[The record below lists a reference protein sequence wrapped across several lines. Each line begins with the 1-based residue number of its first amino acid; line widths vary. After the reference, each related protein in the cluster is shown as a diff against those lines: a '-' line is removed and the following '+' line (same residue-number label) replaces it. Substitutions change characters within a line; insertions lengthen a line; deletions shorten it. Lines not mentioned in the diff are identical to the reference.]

1 MFVTGVNTKVN
12 TLCALGGEKLIKS
25 MTGFGRGEI
34 NNEKVKINVEMKSV
48 NHRYCEIVLR
58 MPRLLNVLED
68 RIKRVIQKRIARG
81 RVEVYIKIELCGEN
95 RALVRADGELAA
107 SYLKALTELNSKF
120 NLPGEIKISKLLQ
133 LPGVFNLEEP
143 EEDVELWWPT
153 LESTLHHALDGLMQM
168 RIKEG
173 KQLSEDV
180 VVRAKRISEMVAQI
194 ERRSPVV
201 VEEYRERL
209 KQRLKDILEQ
219 GNLDPSRLEGEVVIF
234 AERSSITEEIVR
246 LGSHLTQLA
255 GCLNSDE
262 SVGRKMDFLLQ
273 EMNREINTIA
283 SKASDLTIN
292 SLVVEVKSELEKIR
306 EQIQNME

>member
-1 MFVTGVNTKVN
+1 M
-12 TLCALGGEKLIKS
+12 IKS
-25 MTGFGRGEI
+25 MTGFGRGEM
-34 NNEKVKINVEMKSV
+34 NDEKVKINVEMKSV

-58 MPRLLNVLED
+58 MPRSLNALED

-81 RVEVYIKIELCGEN
+81 RVEVYIKIELCGQN
-95 RALVRADGELAA
+95 RAIVRTDGELAA
-107 SYLKALTELNSKF
+107 SYLKALTELNSKLH
-120 NLPGEIKISKLLQ
+120 LPGEVEISKLLQ

-143 EEDVELWWPT
+143 EEDVELWWPV
-153 LESTLHHALDGLMQM
+153 LESTLNQALDGLMEM
-168 RIKEG
+168 RLKEG
-173 KQLSEDV
+173 KQLFEDV
-180 VVRAKRISEMVAQI
+180 MARTNRISDMVAQV
-194 ERRSPVV
+194 EKRSPVV

-209 KQRLKDILEQ
+209 RLRLKEILEQ

-234 AERSSITEEIVR
+234 AERSSIAEEIVR

>member
-1 MFVTGVNTKVN
+1 M
-12 TLCALGGEKLIKS
+12 IKS

>member
-1 MFVTGVNTKVN
+1 M
-12 TLCALGGEKLIKS
+12 IKS
-25 MTGFGRGEI
+25 MTGFGCGEI
-34 NNEKVKINVEMKSV
+34 SNEKVKINVEMKSV

-58 MPRLLNVLED
+58 MPRSLNVLEE
-68 RIKRVIQKRIARG
+68 RIKKVIQKKIARG
-81 RVEVYIKIELCGEN
+81 RVEVYIKMELCGEN

-107 SYLKALTELNSKF
+107 SYIKALNELNRKLQ
-120 NLPGEIKISKLLQ
+120 LPGEFKVSKLLQ

-143 EEDVELWWPT
+143 EEDVEGWWPFLETT
-153 LESTLHHALDGLMQM
+153 LNNALDGLMEM

-173 KQLSEDV
+173 KQLSDDV
-180 VVRAKRISEMVAQI
+180 MARAGRISEMVVQI
-194 ERRSPVV
+194 EQRSPVV

-219 GNLDPSRLEGEVVIF
+219 GIVDPARLEGEVIIF
-234 AERSSITEEIVR
+234 AERSNIAEEIVR
-246 LGSHLTQLA
+246 LDSHLAQLA
-255 GCLNSDE
+255 GCLNSDA

-292 SLVVEVKSELEKIR
+292 RLAVEVKSELEKIR

>member
-12 TLCALGGEKLIKS
+12 IPCALGGEKLIKS

-58 MPRLLNVLED
+58 MPRSLNVLED

-95 RALVRADGELAA
+95 RALVRADSELTA
-107 SYLKALTELNSKF
+107 SYLKALTELNSTF
-120 NLPGEIKISKLLQ
+120 NLPGEITISKLLQ

-143 EEDVELWWPT
+143 EEDVELWWPA

-255 GCLNSDE
+255 GCLNSGE

-292 SLVVEVKSELEKIR
+292 SLVVEAKSELEKIR